1 MCKIV
6 HNFRQSCGPHLY
18 ATHMKSDSHNCRPFC
33 ALSSF
38 FSPPLMRL
46 SLKRFSFFSFFFKA
60 LIHRNQLQIAEL
72 LRFFQGVLVLL
83 CLVIYLFIC
92 SEGAAILVL
101 VNHDVEML
109 LCCKNTHEQMHTLRD
124 RLCQLDLAGFRPTS
138 ECFK

>member
-38 FSPPLMRL
+38 FFASINEAVLE
-46 SLKRFSFFSFFFKA
+46 KVFFFFKA

-83 CLVIYLFIC
+83 CLVIYLFFC

-101 VNHDVEML
+101 VNRDVEML